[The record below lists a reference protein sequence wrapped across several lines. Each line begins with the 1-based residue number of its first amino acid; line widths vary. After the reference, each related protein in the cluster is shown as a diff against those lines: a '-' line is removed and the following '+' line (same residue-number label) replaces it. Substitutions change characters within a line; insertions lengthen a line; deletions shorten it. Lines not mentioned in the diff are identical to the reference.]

1 MVMTCFSSSGENN
14 PLLSVISADISMSS
28 LKVDVGASLR
38 GRFCGV
44 GNTE

>member
-1 MVMTCFSSSGENN
+1 MVMTYFSSSGENN
-14 PLLSVISADISMSS
+14 PLLSVISADVSMSS
-28 LKVDVGASLR
+28 LKVDVSASLR

>member
-28 LKVDVGASLR
+28 LRDDVNMSL
-38 GRFCGV
+38 GKQYCGID
-44 GNTE
+44 NTE